1 MIALLK
7 EKKMYLEFLFL
18 GFLSLSCFLSSVFRV
33 IYTNSSMFLFLNW
46 NLFLAFIPWA
56 IIKFINLKPKYKKSR
71 IMLPSIFVV
80 WLLFFPNAPY
90 NFTDLFHLKKNL
102 NMPVWFDLIMI
113 LLFAFTGL
121 LFGFISLW
129 NIEKLLEKKLK
140 KKWRL
145 VFSSLF
151 LFIGSFG
158 IYLGRYLRWNS
169 WDIVNKPGHLLID
182 ISELIFNPFNNPRA
196 WGMTIFMGFF
206 LNIIYWSFYFIK
218 EKKIVI

>member
-1 MIALLK
+1 MLTLLK
-7 EKKMYLEFLFL
+7 EKNIYIEFLFL
-18 GFLSLSCFLSSVFRV
+18 GFLSLSFFLSSIFRV
-33 IYTNSSMFLFLNW
+33 FYTNSSMFLFLNW

-56 IIKFINLKPKYKKSR
+56 IIKFINLKPKYKKKR
-71 IMLPSIFVV
+71 FMLPAIFIV

-90 NFTDLFHLKKNL
+90 IFTDLFHLQKDL
-102 NMPVWFDLIMI
+102 NMPIWFDLIMI

-129 NIEKLLEKKLK
+129 NIEKMFENKIK
-140 KKWRL
+140 KKWVL

-151 LFIGSFG
+151 LFVGSFG
-158 IYLGRYLRWNS
+158 IFLGRYLRWNS
-169 WDIVNKPGHLLID
+169 WDILSNPNRLFVD
-182 ISELIFNPFNNPRA
+182 ISDLFMNPIDNARA
-196 WGMTIFMGFF
+196 WGMTLFMGFF